1 MATAT
6 LALANP
12 SEGNEWTVTISGT
25 NLLTTSQ
32 VNSYASYAT
41 GTVGADVSV
50 TAPINLGVIFS
61 MPISTTQTESFQTY
75 GGQYAT
81 WRSSTAITGGLSN
94 SQYPTQGFSLDIW
107 GNNAGD
113 NTDVIFR
120 INQNVTWTTI
130 AGSYQLNSNK
140 YSLIYNYASSYP
152 PIFSKG
158 GTLTISVA

>member
-6 LALANP
+6 LTLAGLPN
-12 SEGNEWTVTISGT
+12 EGSGWTVTIT
-25 NLLTTSQ
+25 DPDLLSTTA
-32 VNSYASYAT
+32 VNSDASYNGAT
-41 GTVGADVSV
+41 VSV
-50 TAPINLGVIFS
+50 TEPINLGVIFT
-61 MPISTTQTESFQTY
+61 MPADTQTESFQTY

-81 WRSSTAITGGLSN
+81 WRSSTAITGLSN

-107 GNNAGD
+107 GGASTLITNINAG
-113 NTDVIFR
+113 NT
-120 INQNVTWTTI
+120 W
-130 AGSYQLNSNK
+130 AQLASGGPYNLSSDK

>member
-6 LALANP
+6 LALVSQ
-12 SEGNEWTVTISGT
+12 SEGNAWTVTITGD

-32 VNSYASYAT
+32 VNSDASYST
-41 GTVGADVSV
+41 GTVGATVNV
-50 TAPINLGVIFS
+50 TGVGLIFS
-61 MPISTTQTESFQTY
+61 MPTTTQTESFQTY

-81 WRSSTAITGGLSN
+81 WRSSTAITGLSN
-94 SQYPTQGFSLDIW
+94 SPYPTQGFSLDIW

-120 INQNVTWTTI
+120 INQNVTWETI

>member
-32 VNSYASYAT
+32 VNSDASYST

-61 MPISTTQTESFQTY
+61 MPTTTQTESFQTY

-81 WRSSTAITGGLSN
+81 WRSSTAITGLSN
-94 SQYPTQGFSLDIW
+94 SQYPTTGFSLDIW

-140 YSLIYNYASSYP
+140 YSLIYSYTSSHA